1 MKRFVIANWKMLPQ
15 TLAEAGEIVERVDGW
30 LGELNGHVPLNIV
43 LCPPFIFLEEVAQ
56 RLQEGRLISA
66 VQLGAQDIAA
76 SDVPGQT
83 GEVGGAQ
90 LAALGVR
97 YVIIGHSERRAL
109 GESDATVH
117 AKLLEALHH
126 HLTPVLCVGETSR
139 DAGWEKR
146 LAAQAQSALEGLD
159 GPDLA
164 RVILAYE
171 PVWAIST
178 NLGARPDT
186 PESAAGAAAILR
198 TAISYSSPLLYGGSV
213 TPVNAAG
220 FLNHRAFNGV
230 LVGGASVRADDFVR
244 ILQESL

>member
-15 TLAEAGEIVERVDGW
+15 TLAEAGEILARTDDW
-30 LGELNGHVPLNIV
+30 LGELNDRVPPNIV

-146 LAAQAQSALEGLD
+146 LAAQAQSAPEGL
-159 GPDLA
+159 G
-164 RVILAYE
+164 
-171 PVWAIST
+171 
-178 NLGARPDT
+178 RPGLPT
-186 PESAAGAAAILR
+186 
-198 TAISYSSPLLYGGSV
+198 V
-213 TPVNAAG
+213 
-220 FLNHRAFNGV
+220 
-230 LVGGASVRADDFVR
+230 
-244 ILQESL
+244 